1 MGGKYL
7 TVVKGMKTKRESDQ
21 HKSRRNSLFLS
32 FLFHSMV
39 GLQQH
44 ECILFLSCSKKS
56 LQPFNTETK

>member
-21 HKSRRNSLFLS
+21 HKSSRNSIFLS

-39 GLQQH
+39 RLQQH

-56 LQPFNTETK
+56 LQPFQH